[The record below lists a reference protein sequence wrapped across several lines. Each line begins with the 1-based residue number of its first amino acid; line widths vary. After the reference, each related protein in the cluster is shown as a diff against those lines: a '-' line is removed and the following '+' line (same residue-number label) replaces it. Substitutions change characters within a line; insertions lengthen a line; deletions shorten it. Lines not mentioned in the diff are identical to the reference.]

1 MSNNPKCVTSQ
12 NSQCSDP
19 IFPTSQS
26 SLTDILHEKLLRY
39 HEARDRI
46 FNPQPSSKIVKLRQ
60 SSKEKKVFRKLIS
73 SSIVNEFADDR
84 AYAKVEINGQSI
96 LGLVDTG
103 ANITCLGRDAFEF
116 LTTSGLK
123 MIPLNSDVQ
132 TADGTKRTIQG
143 YCKAE
148 IKFQNET
155 KELSLFVA
163 PDLDQKLYLGTNFI
177 RMYNLAPKIFPPSLI
192 SEVSIAEQDTNKH
205 CLSSTEQQRLDEI
218 ITMFPRSD
226 IGLGLTTLTEHV
238 IETGDSPPVRAKMY
252 PHSPAIQKLIEAE
265 VDRMLEMNVIEPSLS
280 SWRSPV
286 TLICKPGKNRLCLD
300 SRKVNQV
307 TKPLAYPIPNMDG
320 LLSRLKDTTYI
331 SSIDLKDAFW
341 QVPLNPESREKTAF
355 AIPGKPSALY
365 HFRVMPFG
373 LCNAPQR
380 MMLLMDEVIPVECR
394 SNVFVYLDDLLIV
407 SADLKHHFELLKM
420 VACRLKYANLTIN
433 LDKSKFCY
441 KELRYLGY
449 IVANGQLKPDPEKIS
464 AIMKFPEPKT
474 LKQARGFLGAAGWY
488 RRFVPDFASKA
499 AGMTDALRGKKRF
512 VMTPEALKSFNELK
526 IALTTEPVLVNADFS
541 RTFFVQ
547 CDASDVGVGG
557 VLFQKNKHDESQ
569 EQVIQF
575 FSKKMN
581 DAQRNYTV
589 SEKEC
594 LAVVLSLEKFRPF
607 IEGYE
612 FVVIT
617 DHSSLQWL
625 MSTKDLS
632 GRLARWSLKLQRYT
646 FSIEHRKGSQNIV
659 PDALSRN
666 IVEEIVVEEDTSPTI
681 DLEHPSF
688 QEEEYTDLI
697 EFVTENKD
705 HLVDLIVSEKYVY
718 KRTSFSSGV
727 SEDDF
732 KTWKLWVP
740 SVLRI
745 PLISKLHDPINKS
758 HGGISKTLYRLRQR
772 YFWPKMALDVK
783 LYIGNCESCKSSKS
797 ANIVLKPEMG
807 KVIDVERPFQHLFVD
822 FLGPY
827 PRSKSGNTKI
837 FICLDQLT
845 KFCFIE
851 PIRKSSAQITIDCL
865 ARKIFPIV
873 GVAETLLSDRGSEFV
888 SKSFESFLEKM
899 GINHLRTPKHSPQAN
914 ASERTNRSI
923 LDSIRAYISADH
935 TAWDENL
942 TEIMSALRSSYHQTI
957 KMSPYEALF
966 GHAMVQHGSEYK
978 LLRKLNAL
986 NHSDLHIIHKS
997 DKLQILHDIIRQNIS
1012 QAHDCSAQKYNLR
1025 TRNVRFVVG
1034 QEVFYRTF
1042 PQSDFQKN
1050 FNYKF
1055 APKFRKGRILKVL
1068 GNQRYEIGNL
1078 QNKSLGTYHTKD
1090 IKQ

>member
-1 MSNNPKCVTSQ
+1 MTFKPKCELSETQ
-12 NSQCSDP
+12 NLNS
-19 IFPTSQS
+19 IFPNGQT
-26 SLTDILHEKLLRY
+26 LDDILHEKLLYY

-46 FNPQPSSKIVKLRQ
+46 FQTPTSSKIQKLRQ
-60 SSKEKKVFRKLIS
+60 TSKEKKELKKMIS

-84 AYAKVEINGQSI
+84 AYAKVEINGESI
-96 LGLVDTG
+96 MGLIDTG
-103 ANITCLGRDAFEF
+103 ANITCLGRNALDF
-116 LTTSGLK
+116 LEKCQLK
-123 MIPLNSDVQ
+123 LISLSSDVQ
-132 TADGTKRTIQG
+132 TADGTKRTIKG
-143 YCKAE
+143 FCKAQ
-148 IKFQNET
+148 IKFQNEA
-155 KELSLFVA
+155 KEISLFVA
-163 PDLDQKLYLGTNFI
+163 PDLDQPLYLGTNFI
-177 RMYNLAPKIFPPSLI
+177 KMYNLAPKIFPPALI
-192 SEVSIAEQDTNKH
+192 SEVSSVNKDPKKHILTPLEQRQ
-205 CLSSTEQQRLDEI
+205 LEEI
-218 ITMFPRSD
+218 IDMFPRSD
-226 IGLGLTTLTEHV
+226 FGLGSTSLTEHV
-238 IETGDSPPVRAKMY
+238 IDTGDSPPVRAKTY
-252 PHSPAIQKLIEAE
+252 PHSPAIQKLIEDE

-280 SWRSPV
+280 SWRSPI
-286 TLICKPGKNRLCLD
+286 TLVCKPGKNRLCLD

-341 QVPLNPESREKTAF
+341 QVPLSPDSREKTAF
-355 AIPGKPSALY
+355 AVPGKPSALY
-365 HFRVMPFG
+365 HFKVMPFG

-380 MMLLMDEVIPVECR
+380 MMLLMDEVIPAEYK

-407 SADLKHHFELLKM
+407 SANLDHHLKLLKM
-420 VACRLKYANLTIN
+420 VASRLKHANLTIN
-433 LDKSKFCY
+433 VEKSKFCY
-441 KELRYLGY
+441 KELKYLGF
-449 IVANGQLKPDPEKIS
+449 IVANGQLKPDPEKLT
-464 AIMKFPEPKT
+464 AIMNFPEPRT

-488 RRFVPDFASKA
+488 RRFIPDFATKA
-499 AGMTDALRGKKRF
+499 VGMTDALRGKKKF
-512 VMTPEALKSFNELK
+512 MMTPEALNSFQALK
-526 IALTTEPVLVNADFS
+526 EALTTEPVLVNADFEK
-541 RTFFVQ
+541 TFFVQ
-547 CDASDVGVGG
+547 CDASDKGVGG
-557 VLFQKNKHDESQ
+557 VLFQKDNEGEEHP
-569 EQVIQF
+569 IMYY
-575 FSKKMN
+575 SKKMN
-581 DAQRNYTV
+581 PAQRNYTV

-646 FSIEHRKGSQNIV
+646 FTIEHRKGSQNIV

-666 IVEEIVVEEDTSPTI
+666 CLIEEIVLDEETAPSI

-688 QEEEYTDLI
+688 REEEYSDLI
-697 EFVTENKD
+697 DFIQGNKD
-705 HLVDLIVSEKYVY
+705 SLVDLIVSENYVY
-718 KRTSFSSGV
+718 KKTGFSSGIP
-727 SEDDF
+727 DDDL

-745 PLISKLHDPINKS
+745 SLISSLHDPINKS

-772 YFWPKMALDVK
+772 YYWPKMALDVK
-783 LYIGNCESCKSSKS
+783 LYIGSCESCKSSKS
-797 ANIVLKPEMG
+797 SNMVLKPEMG

-827 PRSKSGNTKI
+827 PRSKNGNTKI

-873 GVAETLLSDRGSEFV
+873 GVPETLLSDRGAEFM
-888 SKSFESFLEKM
+888 SKAFGNFLEKL
-899 GINHLRTPKHSPQAN
+899 GTRHLRTPKHSPQAN

-923 LDSIRAYISADH
+923 LDSIRAYISTDH

-966 GHAMVQHGSEYK
+966 GHPMIQHGSEYT

-986 NHSDLHIIHKS
+986 NHSDLHIIPKS

-1012 QAHDCSAQKYNLR
+1012 QAHDCSAEKYNLR
-1025 TRNVRFVVG
+1025 TRNVRFNVG
-1034 QEVFYRTF
+1034 QEIFYRTF
-1042 PQSDFQKN
+1042 PQSDFQKK

-1055 APKFRKGRILKVL
+1055 APKFRMGRILKVL
-1068 GNQRYEIGNL
+1068 GSQRYEVGNL
-1078 QNKSLGTYHTKD
+1078 QNKSLGIYHTKD
-1090 IKQ
+1090 LKQ